1 MAIKAYDW
9 LAYHT
14 TRLGDKTALI
24 DLHSKREFTYRQFND
39 RSERLAA
46 FLTTT
51 LGLVKGDRMGVL
63 AQNSTDIFEM
73 QFACAKAGLVFLPLN
88 WRLTVP
94 ELEFIIGDAAPKVL
108 IPGPEFSDSGA
119 TLQKLCKI
127 PHLLENNFDGS
138 PSQYELALSKAGKL
152 TARATE
158 LTHDDLSTIMYT
170 SGTTGL
176 PKGAMITHG
185 MTFWNVVTLGPPAR
199 VGMDTKHLAVMPL
212 FHTGG
217 LNCYANIVFH
227 MGGTVAVAREFE
239 PGPMLRL
246 LHKPNGHG
254 FTHFLGVPSMYLFMS
269 QHPDF
274 AATDFSGIVTSGI
287 GAAPAAKV
295 LLDTWAEKGLALQ
308 QAYGMTETSPIITVL
323 DSHMTKQKVGS
334 AGLPGLHLEMRL
346 VDEDNQDITG
356 PDIVGEIWVR
366 GPNVTPGY
374 WNRPDAT
381 ASSFHDG
388 WFKTGDAARM
398 DSDGYFYI
406 VDRWKDMYISGGENV
421 YPAEVEAVIFQIK
434 GVADVGVI
442 GVPHERWGETGQA
455 CVVRAPGSDISEADI
470 LKHCS
475 TRLARFK
482 QPASVRFIDVIPRNA
497 SGKTLKRELRREAE
511 ELLKASGEKGR
522 AAE

>member
-9 LAYHT
+9 LEYHT
-14 TRLGDKTALI
+14 KRLGDKVALI
-24 DLHSKREFTYRQFND
+24 DLHSKREFTYSQFND
-39 RSERLAA
+39 RCERLAA
-46 FLTTT
+46 YLTNT
-51 LGLVKGDRMGVL
+51 LGAKRGERVGVL
-63 AQNSTDIFEM
+63 AINSSDILEI

-94 ELEFIIGDAAPKVL
+94 ELEFIVGDAAPHIL
-108 IPGPEFSDSGA
+108 IPGPEFAETAA
-119 TLQKLCKI
+119 TLKKLCKI
-127 PHLLENNFDGS
+127 PHILENKYDGS
-138 PSQYELALSKAGKL
+138 TSEYETGIAKAGAL
-152 TARATE
+152 TARATD
-158 LTHDDLSTIMYT
+158 LTHDDLQTIMYT

-185 MTFWNVVTLGPPAR
+185 MTFWNAVTLGGPAR
-199 VGMDTKHLAVMPL
+199 VSMDTKQLCVMPL

-217 LNCYANIVFH
+217 LNCFANICFH
-227 MGGTVAVAREFE
+227 VGGTVAVAREFE
-239 PGPMLRL
+239 PGNILRL
-246 LHKPNGHG
+246 LDKKNGNN
-254 FTHFLGVPSMYLFMS
+254 FSHFLGVPSMYLFMS

-274 AATDFSGIVTSGI
+274 EKTDFSTIVSAAI

-295 LLDTWAEKGLALQ
+295 LLETWAAKGLGLQ
-308 QAYGMTETSPIITVL
+308 QAYGMTETAPIITVL
-323 DSHMTKQKVGS
+323 DSHMALEKIGS

-346 VDEDNQDITG
+346 VDESDNDITE
-356 PDIVGEIWVR
+356 PDVVGEIWCK

-381 ASSFHDG
+381 AASFHDG

-442 GVPHERWGETGQA
+442 GIPHERWGETGQA
-455 CVVRAPGSDISEADI
+455 CVVRAPGSDITEADI
-470 LKHCS
+470 LKYCS
-475 TRLARFK
+475 TRLAKFK

-497 SGKTLKRELRREAE
+497 SGKTLKRELRRESE
-511 ELLKASGEKGR
+511 EIMAKAASGK

>member
-1 MAIKAYDW
+1 MAIRAYDW

-14 TRLGDKTALI
+14 TRLGDKIALI

-39 RSERLAA
+39 RCERLAA
-46 FLTTT
+46 YLTGS
-51 LGLVKGDRMGVL
+51 LGLVKGDRVGIL
-63 AQNSTDIFEM
+63 AQNSSDIFEM

-94 ELEFIIGDAAPKVL
+94 ELEFIVSDAAPKVL
-108 IPGPEFSDSGA
+108 IPGPEFADTGD

-127 PHLLENNFDGS
+127 PHLIQNNFDGS
-138 PSQYELALSKAGKL
+138 PSQYEQAIAKAGKL
-152 TARATE
+152 TARASG
-158 LTHDDLSTIMYT
+158 LTLDDLSTIMYT

-185 MTFWNVVTLGPPAR
+185 MTFWNAVSFGGPAR
-199 VGMDTKHLAVMPL
+199 VTTDCKHLAVMPL

-217 LNCYANIVFH
+217 LNCYANIAFH
-227 MGGTVAVAREFE
+227 VGGTVAVAREFD
-239 PGPMLRL
+239 PGAILKL
-246 LHKPNGHG
+246 LDRRSGHG

-274 AATDFSGIVTSGI
+274 ENCDFSGIVTAGI
-287 GAAPAAKV
+287 GAAPAAKP
-295 LLDTWAEKGLALQ
+295 LLETWAAKGLALA

-323 DSHMTKQKVGS
+323 ESDMALKKIGS
-334 AGLPGLHLEMRL
+334 AGLPALHLEMRL
-346 VDEDNQDITG
+346 VDEDGADITE
-356 PDIVGEIWVR
+356 PDVVGEIWVK

-381 ASSFHDG
+381 AASFHDG
-388 WFKTGDAARM
+388 WFKTGDAARK
-398 DSDGYFYI
+398 DNDGYFYI

-421 YPAEVEAVIFQIK
+421 YPAEVEAVIFQLK

-455 CVVRAPGSDISEADI
+455 CVVRAPGSDITEADI

-475 TRLARFK
+475 TRLAKFK

-511 ELLKASGEKGR
+511 EIAAQSGSGK

>member
-1 MAIKAYDW
+1 MALKAYDW

-14 TRLGDKTALI
+14 KRLGDKIALI

-39 RSERLAA
+39 RCERLAA
-46 FLTTT
+46 YLTSN
-51 LGLVKGDRMGVL
+51 LGLVKGDRVGVL
-63 AQNSTDIFEM
+63 AQNSSDILEI

-88 WRLTVP
+88 WRLTVT
-94 ELEFIIGDAAPKVL
+94 ELEFIVGDAAPKVL
-108 IPGPEFSDSGA
+108 IPGPEFSDTGA
-119 TLQKLCKI
+119 ALQKLCKI
-127 PHLLENNFDGS
+127 PHLLQNNYNGS
-138 PSQYELALSKAGKL
+138 PSEYENAIAKAGTL
-152 TARATE
+152 TARADD
-158 LTHDDLSTIMYT
+158 LAQDDLSTIMYT

-185 MTFWNVVTLGPPAR
+185 MTFWNAINLGPPAR
-199 VGMDTKHLAVMPL
+199 VGMDSKHLVVMPL

-217 LNCYANIVFH
+217 LNCYTNVVFH
-227 MGGTVAVAREFE
+227 AGGTVAVAREFD
-239 PGPMLRL
+239 PGAILRL
-246 LHKPNGHG
+246 LSKDSGHG
-254 FTHFLGVPSMYLFMS
+254 ITHFLGVPSMYLFMS

-274 AATDFSGIVTSGI
+274 AVSDFSGIITAGI

-295 LLDTWAEKGLALQ
+295 LLETWADKGLALAQ
-308 QAYGMTETSPIITVL
+308 VYGLTETSPIITVL
-323 DSHMTKQKVGS
+323 DSHMTKDKVGS
-334 AGLPGLHLEMRL
+334 AGLPALHVDVRL
-346 VDEDNQDITG
+346 VDENDADITE
-356 PDIVGEIWVR
+356 PDVVGEIWCK
-366 GPNVTPGY
+366 GPIVTPGY

-381 ASSFHDG
+381 KSTFHDG

-442 GVPHERWGETGQA
+442 GVAHEKWGETGQA
-455 CVVRAPGSDISEADI
+455 CVVRAPGSSITEADI
-470 LKHCS
+470 LSYCS
-475 TRLARFK
+475 TRLAKFK
-482 QPASVRFIDVIPRNA
+482 QPASVRFIETIPRNA

-511 ELLKASGEKGR
+511 EAAQAAGSGK